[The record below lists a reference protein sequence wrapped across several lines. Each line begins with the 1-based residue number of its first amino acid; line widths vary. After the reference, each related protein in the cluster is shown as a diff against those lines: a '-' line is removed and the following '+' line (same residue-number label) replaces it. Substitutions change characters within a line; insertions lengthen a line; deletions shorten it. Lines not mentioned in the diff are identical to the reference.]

1 MKQTIVRG
9 APATARQRSVKGR
22 VLDELR
28 AALLAGEFEA
38 GAHLPEADL
47 ADRLGVSRA
56 PVREAFRHLADEG
69 LISLETG
76 RGATVLGVR
85 DDEVDG
91 NYRVSAVV
99 EEEIF
104 ARAAE
109 RITDADL
116 KGLERIVDD
125 LEHVVRMGDVLQ
137 TSEADMLFHATVAE
151 ISGLGL
157 LKHLLAYLH
166 RVSRFRNRQKLRR
179 PGTRW
184 DSWFAYMAGSHRDLV
199 DVLRTRDPVA
209 AAAAVHAHLYELKD
223 AAARDR
229 EPLPADAQ
237 AAPGADTGS
246 AAMTSGSPADAPA
259 QAPAHA
265 SSAARPNP

>member
-1 MKQTIVRG
+1 M
-9 APATARQRSVKGR
+9 
-22 VLDELR
+22 R
-28 AALLAGEFEA
+28 AALLAGEFES
-38 GAHLPEADL
+38 GAHLPEADM
-47 ADRLGVSRA
+47 AERLGVSRA

-69 LISLETG
+69 LISLEYG

-125 LEHVVRMGDVLQ
+125 MEHVVRMRDVVQ
-137 TSEADMLFHATVAE
+137 TAEADVLFHATVAE

-157 LKHLLAYLH
+157 LKHLLTYLH
-166 RVSRFRNRQKLRR
+166 RVSRFRTRQKLRQ
-179 PGTRW
+179 PEMRW
-184 DSWFAYMAGSHRDLV
+184 DHWFAYMASHRDLIE
-199 DVLRTRDPVA
+199 VLRTRDPDA
-209 AAAAVHAHLYELKD
+209 AADAVHAHLYALKD
-223 AAARDR
+223 ASARDR
-229 EPLPADAQ
+229 A
-237 AAPGADTGS
+237 GAGGPS
-246 AAMTSGSPADAPA
+246 AGA
-259 QAPAHA
+259 
-265 SSAARPNP
+265 